1 MREQV
6 LYERHHEVKSFK
18 EAWMRYRKRVL
29 VAIIV
34 QGMTPLTGVS
44 VIAYCM
50 LITFFHV
57 YLLI

>member
-6 LYERHHEVKSFK
+6 LYERRHEVKSFR
-18 EAWMRYRKRVL
+18 EAWTRYRKRVF

-50 LITFFHV
+50 LRALLYV
-57 YLLI
+57 YLCI